1 MCQLNYLLII
11 IDITNLVE
19 AGRAQLLQ
27 TRNCNMS
34 SHFLINTN
42 YFRADIIPPVS
53 EDVISSAVF

>member
-42 YFRADIIPPVS
+42 YFRADTACS